1 MLTFHS
7 MVVSIEVDL
16 STFVF
21 GLKLE
26 KREHMIN
33 RFEAFTKSITQ
44 LYKQLQRIKTQEM
57 IEFDLKGVHVMILF
71 ELHRNENGLTITELA
86 DACEEDKAAISRNVA
101 NLVERGY
108 VETVGD
114 KKYRAPIVLTEEGKK
129 VAERIDEMVV
139 KAVIAVDSGLTEK
152 KQKEFYDALNT
163 ISTNL
168 GNYLEQLENK

>member
-1 MLTFHS
+1 
-7 MVVSIEVDL
+7 
-16 STFVF
+16 
-21 GLKLE
+21 
-26 KREHMIN
+26 MIN

-57 IEFDLKGVHVMILF
+57 IEFDLKGIHVMILF
-71 ELHRNENGLTITELA
+71 ELHRHEDGLTITELA

-101 NLVERGY
+101 NLVERGF

-114 KKYRAPIVLTEEGKK
+114 KKYRAPIVLTGDGKK
-129 VAERIDEMVV
+129 VAERIDEMVI

-152 KQKEFYDALNT
+152 KQKEFYEALET

-168 GNYLEQLENK
+168 GNYLEQLENN